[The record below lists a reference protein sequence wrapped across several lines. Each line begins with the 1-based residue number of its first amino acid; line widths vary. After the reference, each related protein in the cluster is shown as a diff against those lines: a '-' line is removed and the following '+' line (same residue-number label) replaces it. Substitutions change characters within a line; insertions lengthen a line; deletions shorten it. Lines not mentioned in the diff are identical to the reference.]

1 MIPRRVAYV
10 VKHFPKFSETFIASE
25 LVELQ
30 RRDIQ
35 VCILALREP
44 TIGLRHDFITD
55 AGLDRATTYG
65 VEKFADVLEKFRPD
79 LIHAHF
85 ATEATAEARRLAA
98 RFAVPFTFTAH
109 GYDIYRDPPP
119 DFRDRVCASAG
130 LITVSEAN
138 ARYISHNFDVPLA
151 RINVIAPGV
160 DTSRFRPRRAGD
172 DFAESFNSDG
182 VGMPGPIVCVAR
194 YEPAKNLGLLLRVC
208 SILRDRGVDFRCV
221 MIGEGGDREA
231 IESTRTELGL
241 DKVVELA
248 GAVEQNHVIGFLQ
261 RATISV
267 LTSDR
272 EGMPVCLME
281 AGACE
286 VPVVATSVGGI
297 PELIEHEVTGLLT
310 PPGNAESFADSVQRL
325 LSDRD
330 LRRRMGT
337 AARRR
342 IEARFSLRRQ
352 MDRMLDMWSRCVT
365 I

>member
-1 MIPRRVAYV
+1 MIPRRVVYV
-10 VKHFPKFSETFIASE
+10 VKYFAKFSETFIASE

-30 RRDIQ
+30 RREIE
-35 VCILALREP
+35 VRILALHKPEAQ
-44 TIGLRHDFITD
+44 LRHSFITD
-55 AGLDRATTYG
+55 AGLDRATTY
-65 VEKFADVLEKFRPD
+65 VEKFDDVLEKFRPD

-85 ATEATAEARRLAA
+85 ATEATTEARRLAA

-109 GYDIYRDPPP
+109 GYDIYSKPPS

-130 LITVSEAN
+130 LVTVSQAN
-138 ARYISHNFDVPLA
+138 ARYISNNFDVPLD
-151 RINVIAPGV
+151 RIDIIAPGV
-160 DTSRFRPRRAGD
+160 DTSRFRPRRVGD
-172 DFAESFNSDG
+172 DFPESFNANG
-182 VGMPGPIVCVAR
+182 VAVSPLIVCVAR
-194 YEPAKNLGLLLRVC
+194 YHPVKNLVLLLRAC
-208 SILRDRGVDFRCV
+208 SILKDRGVDFRCV
-221 MIGEGGDREA
+221 MIGEGSEREA
-231 IESTRTELGL
+231 IESVQMELGL

-248 GAVEQNHVIGFLQ
+248 GAAEQNQVIGFLQ

-272 EGMPVCLME
+272 EGMPVSLME
-281 AGACE
+281 SGACE
-286 VPVVATSVGGI
+286 VPVVATSVGGV

-310 PPGNAESFADSVQRL
+310 PPGDAESFANCAQRL

-342 IEARFSLRRQ
+342 IEEKFSLPRQ
-352 MDRMLDMWSRCVT
+352 MDRMLDMWSRCVR